1 MNASQTPI
9 RPHVRLRVGVTG
21 HRPGPKL
28 PDDVHATITASI
40 AAVFDAL
47 AAELDTALDGS
58 HWAFNARPPELAVVS
73 ALAEGADRMVAQAAL
88 DAGLTL
94 EVVLPAARTV
104 YEQDFASAESKAE
117 YRALLAGARSV
128 FEVERPAGPLSQ
140 KRGYEAAGLIMLG
153 HADLLIAVWDEG
165 EAAGIGGTA
174 NIVAQAVS
182 EGAPVLLINPAE
194 PDQIRLL
201 WTGDVALPAGHVR
214 IEDLPRRDALPLL
227 PTVLKALIAP
237 PADAEA
243 RSSLRAYYHDRG
255 RRQRGF
261 PLYSLFLW
269 VFGVRSIRRAD
280 FMQLPM
286 DDGGA
291 AAWRERFPART
302 PLDPLPEVV
311 CHTLLPDVAISDR
324 LAVRYS
330 ELYRSAFVFNFLAAA
345 VAVSLALFGLL
356 TELRWLPFAEE
367 GRLVLKAV
375 LVMMEI
381 ALISAILAVWRVGAR
396 RGWHERWLNY
406 RRAAEWLRH
415 LRILTL
421 VGARSPIGRPRR
433 VSGHHG
439 DGRHASR
446 SEQDDWVSWYVRSM
460 ERLLPLPNRVA
471 DETYMTE
478 VRGAVIQA
486 ELDGQIA
493 YHEANSHR
501 MRTIAHRLHR
511 NGTFLFAAPVVV
523 GASFLLTVA
532 AQLITGLALAEEIR
546 FFVTGLTAAFPT
558 FGAALNAIRV
568 QGDFET
574 VGERS
579 SATAARLAAVR
590 AALEDEPLEFPR
602 LADRTQRASEVMSI
616 DLAEWQTLFR
626 TRPLGLPA

>member
-1 MNASQTPI
+1 
-9 RPHVRLRVGVTG
+9 VRLRVGVTG

-28 PDDVHATITASI
+28 PDAARPAIASSI
-40 AAVFDAL
+40 KAIFDAL
-47 AAELDTALDGS
+47 AAGLDSALNGS
-58 HWAFNARPPELAVVS
+58 HWAFSAKSAELMVVS
-73 ALAEGADRMVAQAAL
+73 ALAEGADRMVAHTAL
-88 DAGLTL
+88 DAGLPL
-94 EVVLPAARTV
+94 EVVLPATRTV
-104 YEQDFASAESKAE
+104 YERDFASEGSKAE
-117 YRALLAGARSV
+117 FRALLASARSV
-128 FEVERPAGPLSQ
+128 FEVDRPAGPLGQ

-153 HADLLIAVWDEG
+153 HADLLIAVWDED

-194 PDQIRLL
+194 PTAIRLL
-201 WTGDVALPAGHVR
+201 WTGDMALPAGHVR
-214 IEDLPRRDALPLL
+214 IEDLPRREGLPLL
-227 PTVLKALIAP
+227 PTVLQALIAP
-237 PADAEA
+237 PADPRA
-243 RSSLRAYYHDRG
+243 REGLRAYYHDRG

-261 PLYSLFLW
+261 PFYSLFLW
-269 VFGVRSIRRAD
+269 AFGVRPLRRTD
-280 FMQLPM
+280 FQQLPM

-291 AAWRERFPART
+291 LAWRERFPPRD
-302 PLDPLPEVV
+302 PPDPLTDVV

-345 VAVSLALFGLL
+345 VAVSLALLGLL
-356 TELRWLPFAEE
+356 TELRWLPFTEQA
-367 GRLVLKAV
+367 RLVLKAV
-375 LVMMEI
+375 LVMAEI

-421 VGARSPIGRPRR
+421 VGARSPIARPRR
-433 VSGHHG
+433 LPGHRGG
-439 DGRHASR
+439 DHHASR
-446 SEQDDWVSWYVRSM
+446 LEQDDWVSWYVRSM
-460 ERLLPLPNRVA
+460 ERLLPLPNRIV
-471 DETYMTE
+471 DEAYLTE

-486 ELDGQIA
+486 ELNGQIA
-493 YHEANSHR
+493 YHQANSTR
-501 MRTIAHRLHR
+501 MYTISHRLHR
-511 NGTFLFAAPVVV
+511 TGTFLFAAPVVV
-523 GASFLLTVA
+523 GASFLLSVVVE
-532 AQLITGLALAEEIR
+532 LFTGLRLAEDIR

-574 VGERS
+574 VGQRS
-579 SATAARLAAVR
+579 AGSAAQLTAVR
-590 AALEDEPLEFPR
+590 AALEDEPLAFPR
-602 LADRTQRASEVMSI
+602 LADRTQRASEVMSL